1 MTGAA
6 APFSKPFVQKHHVI
20 QGEHAVSGDPD
31 TVLTTVL
38 GSCVAACLH
47 DPVRGVGGMNHFL
60 LADGGDGEI
69 VADEAMRYGA
79 YAMEILINDLMKR
92 GARRERLEAK
102 LFGGAKMIETLHDV
116 GSSNAAFA
124 QRFLEDEGIPIVS
137 ASLGGRRARRVEFW
151 PASGRARQ
159 RAVED
164 SADLPARQAP
174 APVFGNDVE
183 LF

>member
-1 MTGAA
+1 MASLD
-6 APFSKPFVQKHHVI
+6 APLQPRRKHHVI
-20 QGEHAVSGDPD
+20 QGEHAVSGDAD

-60 LADGGDGEI
+60 LADGADGET
-69 VADEAMRYGA
+69 VAEEAMRYGA
-79 YAMEILINDLMKR
+79 YAMEVLINDLMKQ

-116 GSSNAAFA
+116 GSANAEFA
-124 QRFLEDEGIPIVS
+124 RRFLGDEGIPLVS

-151 PASGRARQ
+151 PATGRARQ

-164 SADLPARQAP
+164 SMEMPAPKGPAP
-174 APVFGNDVE
+174 AFGNDVE